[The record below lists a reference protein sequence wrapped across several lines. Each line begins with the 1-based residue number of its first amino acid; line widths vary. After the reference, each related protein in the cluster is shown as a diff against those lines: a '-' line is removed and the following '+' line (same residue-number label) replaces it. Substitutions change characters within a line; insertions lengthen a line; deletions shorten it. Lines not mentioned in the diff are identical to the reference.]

1 MDNVK
6 IVFRVLYFW
15 YKGESKGNGIY
26 GEYLSYCCY
35 FTIDNAKYL
44 EIFGNAVIIFLRVQY
59 FTFFETI
66 NKCKTVL
73 NF

>member
-44 EIFGNAVIIFLRVQY
+44 EIFGNAVIIFACSIFY
-59 FTFFETI
+59 FF
-66 NKCKTVL
+66 
-73 NF
+73 

>member
-15 YKGESKGNGIY
+15 YKGESKGNGIINTYYYKY

-44 EIFGNAVIIFLRVQY
+44 EIFGNAVIIFACSIFY
-59 FTFFETI
+59 FF
-66 NKCKTVL
+66 
-73 NF
+73 